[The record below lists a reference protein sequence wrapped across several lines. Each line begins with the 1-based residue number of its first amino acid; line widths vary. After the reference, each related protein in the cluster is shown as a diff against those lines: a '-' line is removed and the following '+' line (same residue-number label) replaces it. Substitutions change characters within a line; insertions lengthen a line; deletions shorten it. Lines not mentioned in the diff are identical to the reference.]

1 MFYPYKISYDVFH
14 APDGKTTLSV
24 LPSDFIERLN
34 IQQLSITRNDS
45 PWFDANGPFTLKK
58 AKDFCYQKNVVT
70 PWFWF
75 SIPIRFYNDEI
86 DIEPCQKGRR
96 YSWFI
101 LYMWR
106 TTVGEDLNC
115 GKDKELDHVL

>member
-1 MFYPYKISYDVFH
+1 MSYPYKIAYDTFH

-24 LPSDFIERLN
+24 LPSDLIRRLN
-34 IQQLSITRNDS
+34 IQQLSITRNDI
-45 PWFDANGPFTLKK
+45 PWFDANGPFSFKK

-70 PWFWF
+70 PSFWF
-75 SIPIRFYNDEI
+75 SIPIRFYNDEV
-86 DIEPCQKGRR
+86 DTEAHQKGRR

-106 TTVGEDLNC
+106 TTVGETLNY
-115 GKDKELDHVL
+115 GTDRELDHVL